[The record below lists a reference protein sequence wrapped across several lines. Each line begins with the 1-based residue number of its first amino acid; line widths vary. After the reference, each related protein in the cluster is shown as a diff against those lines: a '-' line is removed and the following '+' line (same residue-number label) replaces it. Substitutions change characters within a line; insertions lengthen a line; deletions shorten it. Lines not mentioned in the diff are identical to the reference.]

1 MSLFTDFLK
10 DISLKLN
17 DLTSIGLPKSS
28 SSASDFFVDLYDK
41 YPERYNFYIQLLES
55 ITSSN
60 PEVVRTLLSK
70 ENIERFKNDKTMKSV
85 RDIESYFLRHR
96 FEIADLK
103 NTLTI
108 IENKDVIDPVYA
120 KVPLNELIEAKKV
133 FSKTPYTFD
142 NAPGAPATAA
152 SLDVLKNT
160 LQTNS
165 NITPGNI
172 TTLTTYLESLKTS
185 DTDPKFQ
192 SKTITIKDAL
202 DTIIERKKMLIDLKK
217 LNTKLQENPYEST
230 TKNIK
235 IMKDTDPTKGVPLDT
250 VTEGGAVYEK
260 GLDDTLKKRIFGTTT
275 PAAITPTD
283 PEKIDSSLVTDEEI
297 ERYNKDP
304 MYSPDIEKVTMT
316 DRVIFIAA
324 TYIVRAISMFML
336 EWAVHTNFVN
346 TFVKGF
352 SLYFGVYVC
361 IFLLLY
367 ILTNAKEDDEI
378 FRMIF
383 YYIYTKSEDGQ
394 GVVRI
399 ILHLLCIFMLIP
411 IPFVVREYREFE
423 KDSMTFVEKRTILNG
438 VSRFTMYV
446 WILTSIVALK
456 V

>member
-10 DISLKLN
+10 DIRLKLN

-60 PEVVRTLLSK
+60 PEIVETLLSK
-70 ENIERFKNDKTMKSV
+70 ENIERLKNDKTKKSM

-96 FEIADLK
+96 FEINDLQ
-103 NTLTI
+103 NTIKGNTI
-108 IENKDVIDPVYA
+108 EPVYA
-120 KVPLNELIEAKKV
+120 SIPLNQLIEAKKA
-133 FSKTPYTFD
+133 FSTGKK
-142 NAPGAPATAA
+142 AT
-152 SLDVLKNT
+152 LKLSNT
-160 LQTNS
+160 NDIDLKGIS
-165 NITPGNI
+165 NITSENKGL
-172 TTLTTYLESLKTS
+172 LTTYLTTPK
-185 DTDPKFQ
+185 TDPKFQ
-192 SKTITIKDAL
+192 NPAEINVKDAL
-202 DTIIERKKMLIDLKK
+202 DSIIERKKMLIELKN
-217 LNTKLQENPYEST
+217 LNAKMRENPYDNAKQIYLN
-230 TKNIK
+230 KN
-235 IMKDTDPTKGVPLDT
+235 DTAPKTNPLDT
-250 VTEGGAVYEK
+250 VIEGGATSEEEK
-260 GLDDTLKKRIFGTTT
+260 TNLDNSLKKRIFGTTT
-275 PAAITPTD
+275 PAAISQD
-283 PEKIDSSLVTDEEI
+283 GKIDESLITNEEI
-297 ERYNKDP
+297 ERYKKDP
-304 MYSPDIEKVTMT
+304 IFSPEIEKVTMT
-316 DRVIFIAA
+316 DRVIFIVA
-324 TYIVRAISMFML
+324 TYIIRAISMFML

-352 SLYFGVYVC
+352 SLYFGVYIC

-399 ILHLLCIFMLIP
+399 LLHLLCILMLIP

>member
-10 DISLKLN
+10 DIRLKLN

-60 PEVVRTLLSK
+60 PEIVETLLSK
-70 ENIERFKNDKTMKSV
+70 ENIERLKNDKTKKSM

-96 FEIADLK
+96 FEINDLQ
-103 NTLTI
+103 NTINPTNTI
-108 IENKDVIDPVYA
+108 EPVYA
-120 KVPLNELIEAKKV
+120 SIPINQLIEAKKA
-133 FSKTPYTFD
+133 FS
-142 NAPGAPATAA
+142 TAA
-152 SLDVLKNT
+152 KASSTIAQFNKDVDLNDI
-160 LQTNS
+160 S
-165 NITPGNI
+165 NITPENKG
-172 TTLTTYLESLKTS
+172 LLQTYLDALKDS
-185 DTDPKFQ
+185 KDPKFQ
-192 SKTITIKDAL
+192 NPAEINVKDAL
-202 DTIIERKKMLIDLKK
+202 DSIIERKKMLIELKN
-217 LNTKLQENPYEST
+217 LNAKMRENPYDNSKQIYLNKNDT
-230 TKNIK
+230 TTPKTN
-235 IMKDTDPTKGVPLDT
+235 PLDA
-250 VTEGGAVYEK
+250 VIEGGATSEEK
-260 GLDDTLKKRIFGTTT
+260 LLQEKTNLDNSLKKRIFGTTT
-275 PAAITPTD
+275 PAAISQDGT
-283 PEKIDSSLVTDEEI
+283 IDESLITNEEI
-297 ERYNKDP
+297 ERYKKDP
-304 MYSPDIEKVTMT
+304 IFSPEIEKVTMT

-324 TYIVRAISMFML
+324 TYIIRAISMFML

-352 SLYFGVYVC
+352 SLYFGVYIC

-399 ILHLLCIFMLIP
+399 LLHLLCILMLIP

>member
-10 DISLKLN
+10 DIRLKLN

-60 PEVVRTLLSK
+60 PEIVETLLSK
-70 ENIERFKNDKTMKSV
+70 ENIERLKNDKTKKSM

-96 FEIADLK
+96 FEINDLQ
-103 NTLTI
+103 NTIKGNTI
-108 IENKDVIDPVYA
+108 EPVYA
-120 KVPLNELIEAKKV
+120 SIPLNQLIEAKKA
-133 FSKTPYTFD
+133 FSTGDK
-142 NAPGAPATAA
+142 AT
-152 SLDVLKNT
+152 LKLSNT
-160 LQTNS
+160 NDIDLKGIS
-165 NITPGNI
+165 NITSENKGL
-172 TTLTTYLESLKTS
+172 LTTYLTTPK
-185 DTDPKFQ
+185 TDPKFQ
-192 SKTITIKDAL
+192 NPAEINVKDAL
-202 DTIIERKKMLIDLKK
+202 DSIIERKKMLIELKN
-217 LNTKLQENPYEST
+217 LNAKMRENPYDNAKQIYLNKDDT
-230 TKNIK
+230 TPKTN
-235 IMKDTDPTKGVPLDT
+235 PLDT
-250 VTEGGAVYEK
+250 VIEGGAGDLDEK
-260 GLDDTLKKRIFGTTT
+260 TNLDNSLKKRIFGTTT
-275 PAAITPTD
+275 PAAISQD
-283 PEKIDSSLVTDEEI
+283 GKIDESLITNEEI
-297 ERYNKDP
+297 ERYKKDP
-304 MYSPDIEKVTMT
+304 IFSPEIEKVTMT

-324 TYIVRAISMFML
+324 TYIIRAISMFML

-352 SLYFGVYVC
+352 SLYFGVYIC

-399 ILHLLCIFMLIP
+399 LLHLLCILMLIP